1 MKTCGIKSI
10 LGYFLKYHAGYTWT
24 LSFQPSFYDIA
35 ATVEPNLLFAF
46 RWSIAYVNQND
57 LDNQDLLE
65 PRTSTIVHDLL
76 LFTEYL
82 IYIKTF
88 TTSLATKG
96 ARSKIKIHRTK
107 PGGTRICNT
116 GMCKV
121 FLQAS
126 QFHSTG

>member
-1 MKTCGIKSI
+1 MKARGIKSI

-24 LSFQPSFYDIA
+24 LSFQQSFYDIA
-35 ATVEPNLLFAF
+35 ATVESNLLFVF

-57 LDNQDLLE
+57 LENQDLQE
-65 PRTSTIVHDLL
+65 PRTSTIVHKLL
-76 LFTEYL
+76 PYTEYL

-88 TTSLATKG
+88 TTSLAAKG
-96 ARSKIKIHRTK
+96 ARSKIKTHRTE
-107 PGGTRICNT
+107 PGSMYNCNT

-126 QFHSTG
+126 QFHSTV